1 MENGN
6 EMATLHRRRVATFVR
21 TFYLDVR
28 LYYWGIGGG
37 VAQQMAWETRRN
49 GNRYYYTKKRVGNRV
64 ISEYHGRGELVELV
78 EGLVLEG
85 KMEREEVRQARA
97 TQRESDADVRAYI
110 LQIQQLIGAQLEAD
124 GYKYHKGQ
132 WR

>member
-6 EMATLHRRRVATFVR
+6 EIATLHRRRVATFMQ

-28 LYYWGIGGG
+28 LYNWGIGGG

-49 GNRYYYTKKRVGNRV
+49 GNRYYYTKRRVGNRV
-64 ISEYHGRGELVELV
+64 ISEYHGKGELVKLV
-78 EGLVLEG
+78 EGLVIEG
-85 KMEREEVRQARA
+85 KMEREEERRIRREQEELDSSVSHFVATVRQ
-97 TQRESDADVRAYI
+97 
-110 LQIQQLIGAQLEAD
+110 LIKEQLEAD